1 MKLFEKLTDE
11 NFTMFAM
18 QCYDNPQCTSME
30 EFMEDLR
37 RFRYLKRLLRRYY
50 KNGELRERL
59 ILNHLIVIFNIFG
72 FDNSVKMLEFK
83 IDDEYWPVLKTCL
96 IYNFRYIGYSERHLT
111 RSKIVFSTIRPQPIN
126 CNLGCHCSRKR
137 ITITIL
143 RIDTHVNRLPFR

>member
-18 QCYDNPQCTSME
+18 SCYDNPQCTSMD
-30 EFMEDLR
+30 EFVEDLR

-72 FDNSVKMLEFK
+72 FNNSIKMLEFK
-83 IDDEYWPVLKTCL
+83 IDLEYWPVLKTCL
-96 IYNFRYIGYSERHLT
+96 IYMDYVKEDWKT
-111 RSKIVFSTIRPQPIN
+111 ETPVDMEVAQV
-126 CNLGCHCSRKR
+126 
-137 ITITIL
+137 L
-143 RIDTHVNRLPFR
+143 REL